1 MASTRTDQF
10 SGLLPEEV
18 LALPKVEVPIDGVT
32 GFALND
38 DEKQIVFF
46 VFEEGV
52 SFPDHAHCAQRG
64 TVLAGEMVLE
74 IEGRTNLY
82 QPGDHYHVPKGANH
96 RTRFPQRTVV
106 VDMSDDPHRFPVLG

>member
-1 MASTRTDQF
+1 MASTSAEKY

-18 LALPKVEVPIDGVT
+18 FALPRVEVPVDGVT
-32 GFALND
+32 GFSLSD

-52 SFPDHAHCAQRG
+52 SFPDHSHCAQRG
-64 TVLAGEMVLE
+64 KVLSGEMVLE

-82 QPGDHYHVPKGANH
+82 QPGDHYHVPKGVHH

-106 VDMSDDPHRFPVLG
+106 VDMSDDPRRYTVHG